1 MTRTPEIIVV
11 DDEPDLRDMLTDYLS
26 LHGFSIRQ
34 AANGAELTKRLAEAP
49 ADLLI
54 LDVNMPG
61 EDGFTIARGLRAA
74 GSRVGILM
82 LTAAHDVPSRVQ
94 GLDGG
99 ADDYLVKPVEL
110 RELLARARSVL
121 RRIEAQPAVAPAR
134 RRFRFGRCEL
144 DLEARRLTDEAGA
157 EVPLTAMEY
166 DLLAAFARHPRQ
178 VLSRDRLSEL
188 AHNRTLEPGDRSV
201 DIRITRLRHKLE
213 PDPANP
219 TALRT
224 VRGEGYVYEPEA
236 SGSC

>member
-1 MTRTPEIIVV
+1 MARTPEIIVV
-11 DDEPDLRDMLTDYLS
+11 DDEPDLRAMLADYLS
-26 LHGFSIRQ
+26 LQGFKVRQ
-34 AANGAELTKRLAEAP
+34 AGNGIELGQRLAEAP

-61 EDGFTIARGLRAA
+61 EDGFTIARRLRAG

-82 LTAAHDVPSRVQ
+82 LTAAHDVPSRVE

-121 RRIEAQPAVAPAR
+121 RRIEAEPAPPAAR
-134 RRFRFGRCEL
+134 RRYRFGRCQL
-144 DLEARRLTDEAGA
+144 DLEARRLTDEAGT

-178 VLSRDRLSEL
+178 VLSRDRLAEL
-188 AHNRTLEPGDRSV
+188 AHSRPLAPGDRSI
-201 DIRITRLRHKLE
+201 DIRITRLRQKLE
-213 PDPANP
+213 PDPGSP
-219 TALRT
+219 IALRT
-224 VRGEGYVYEPEA
+224 VRGEGYVYEPE
-236 SGSC
+236 G

>member
-11 DDEPDLRDMLTDYLS
+11 DDEPDLREMLADYLT
-26 LHGFSIRQ
+26 LQGFHVRQ
-34 AANGAELTKRLAEAP
+34 AGDGAELARRLAEGG

-61 EDGFTIARGLRAA
+61 EDGFSIARGLRAA

-82 LTAAHDVPSRVQ
+82 LTAAHDVPSRIQ

-121 RRIEAQPAVAPAR
+121 RRIEAEPSPQGQAR

-144 DLEARRLTDEAGA
+144 DLEAHRLTDEAGA

-166 DLLAAFARHPRQ
+166 DLLAAFARHPHQ
-178 VLSRDRLSEL
+178 VLSRDRLAEL
-188 AHNRTLEPGDRSV
+188 AHSRPLAPGDRSI

-224 VRGEGYVYEPEA
+224 VRGEGYVYDPL
-236 SGSC
+236 G

>member
-1 MTRTPEIIVV
+1 MSRTPEIIVV
-11 DDEPDLRDMLTDYLS
+11 DDEPDLREMLTDYLS
-26 LHGFSIRQ
+26 MQGFRVRQ
-34 AANGAELTKRLAEAP
+34 AGNGAELGQRLAEAP

-61 EDGFTIARGLRAA
+61 EDGFTIARRLRAG

-82 LTAAHDVPSRVQ
+82 LTAAHDVPSRVL

-121 RRIEAQPAVAPAR
+121 RRIEAEPAPPAAKR
-134 RRFRFGRCEL
+134 RYRFGRCQL

-178 VLSRDRLSEL
+178 VLSRDRLAEL
-188 AHNRTLEPGDRSV
+188 AHSRPLAPGDRSI
-201 DIRITRLRHKLE
+201 DIRITRLRQKLE
-213 PDPANP
+213 PHPGSP
-219 TALRT
+219 MALRT

-236 SGSC
+236 

>member
-1 MTRTPEIIVV
+1 MPRTPEIIVV
-11 DDEPDLRDMLTDYLS
+11 DDEPDLREMLTDYLS
-26 LHGFSIRQ
+26 MQGFQVRQ
-34 AANGAELTKRLAEAP
+34 AGNGVELGQRLAEAT

-61 EDGFTIARGLRAA
+61 EDGFTIARRLRAG

-82 LTAAHDVPSRVQ
+82 LTAAHDVPSRVE

-121 RRIEAQPAVAPAR
+121 RRIEAEPAPSATKR
-134 RRFRFGRCEL
+134 RYRFGRCQL
-144 DLEARRLTDEAGA
+144 DLEARRLTDEAGT

-178 VLSRDRLSEL
+178 VLSRDRLAEL
-188 AHNRTLEPGDRSV
+188 AHSRPLAPGDRSI
-201 DIRITRLRHKLE
+201 DIRITRLRQKLE
-213 PDPANP
+213 PDPGNP
-219 TALRT
+219 MALRT
-224 VRGEGYVYEPEA
+224 VRGEGYVYEPD
-236 SGSC
+236 G